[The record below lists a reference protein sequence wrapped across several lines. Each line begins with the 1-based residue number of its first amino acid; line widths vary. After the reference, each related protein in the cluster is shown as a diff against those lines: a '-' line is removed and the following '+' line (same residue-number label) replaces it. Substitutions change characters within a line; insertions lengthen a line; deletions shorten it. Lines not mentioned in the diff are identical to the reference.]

1 MGVLVLVEGLDV
13 VEDLELDTA
22 AKETELKA
30 KSKTRVN
37 ANIRL
42 TLFLL
47 VDFHIIGEGIDSC
60 QIRKLSG

>member
-47 VDFHIIGEGIDSC
+47 VNLPGRVEE
-60 QIRKLSG
+60 